1 MSALNSKSILN
12 SKALR
17 YFVLSLPLIIAGI
30 MMGKTAWIDANKI
43 MLPTGESINK
53 EDLRSRKVLKI
64 IADQVN
70 KQLPMS
76 VGKEMELRRVEGLE
90 GELVYH
96 YVRANTS
103 SDQFD
108 SKQFMDK
115 MRPLAI
121 DLACNSPDMRVYFA
135 NGVNARYSFSDNN
148 NQLIGEILVTPKECT
163 GK

>member
-1 MSALNSKSILN
+1 
-12 SKALR
+12 
-17 YFVLSLPLIIAGI
+17 
-30 MMGKTAWIDANKI
+30 MGKTWIGTDKI

-53 EDLRSRKVLKI
+53 EELRSQEALKI

-70 KQLPMS
+70 KRLPMS
-76 VGKEMELRRVEGLE
+76 VDKEMELRRVEGLE

-121 DLACNSPDMRVYFA
+121 DLACNSPDMRIYFV
-135 NGVNARYSFSDNN
+135 NGISVRYSFSDNN
-148 NQLIGEILVTPKECT
+148 NQLIGEILVTSKECT